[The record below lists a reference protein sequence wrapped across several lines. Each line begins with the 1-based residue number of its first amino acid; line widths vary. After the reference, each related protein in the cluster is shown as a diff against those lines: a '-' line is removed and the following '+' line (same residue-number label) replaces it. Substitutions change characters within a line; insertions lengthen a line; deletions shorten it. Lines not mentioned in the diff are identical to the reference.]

1 MITQACRNSFELWNN
16 ANENIMKMEHV
27 EDITRYKDN
36 TEEITNYHLY
46 V

>member
-1 MITQACRNSFELWNN
+1 
-16 ANENIMKMEHV
+16 MKMEHV

-46 V
+46 VWTRKWITIQRWLQI